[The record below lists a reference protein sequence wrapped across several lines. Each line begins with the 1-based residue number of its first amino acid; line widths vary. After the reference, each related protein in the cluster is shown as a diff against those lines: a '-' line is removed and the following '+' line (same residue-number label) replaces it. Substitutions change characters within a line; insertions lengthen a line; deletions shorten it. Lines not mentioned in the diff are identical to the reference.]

1 MQFINNV
8 GKNKIDNI
16 STKVGIANRVIV
28 PRKREVDDEK
38 RKDKKMINKSDNYNE
53 MNSDKNQLIGM
64 KNDIKS
70 EFKEFISTLSTE
82 ICKQVLLEEL
92 KEINNSF
99 EKTEES
105 YKTLYNNYTKNINSI
120 KDQLEQLQSTNQK
133 LGDFIANINNNS
145 INVNKALD
153 VINGEHKVITDKII
167 KDNNKLFNEFS
178 DKVSSLNETERYEFI
193 TQLTSSMNAHSKK
206 YMIELSNIVNGSKI
220 ENIRDNLSL
229 VLTKINKINN
239 DVNGIVSKVHNSEKT
254 IISSV
259 KENIL
264 ENEINLTTKIQVTN
278 SKIDTISNELNNK
291 ISVLSDKINKSNNII
306 IVLASVII
314 VLCIVLIIRT

>member
-1 MQFINNV
+1 MQSINNI
-8 GKNKIDNI
+8 GKNKIDTI
-16 STKVGIANRVIV
+16 RAKVGMANSVIISG
-28 PRKREVDDEK
+28 KRELDDEK
-38 RKDKKMINKSDNYNE
+38 RKDKKMINKSDNYND
-53 MNSDKNQLIGM
+53 MNSDKNQVIGM

-105 YKTLYNNYTKNINSI
+105 YKALYNNYTKNINSI
-120 KDQLEQLQSTNQK
+120 KDQLAQLQSTNQK
-133 LGDFIANINNNS
+133 LEEFITNINNNN
-145 INVNKALD
+145 INVNKALN
-153 VINGEHKVITDKII
+153 VINGEHKIITDKII

-193 TQLTSSMNAHSKK
+193 TQLTSSMNSYSKK

-220 ENIRDNLSL
+220 ENIKDNLSL
-229 VLTKINKINN
+229 VSNKINKINN
-239 DVNGIVSKVHNSEKT
+239 DVNGIASKIYNSEKT
-254 IISSV
+254 IISLV
-259 KENIL
+259 KDKIS
-264 ENEINLTTKIQVTN
+264 ENEINLTTKIQVNN
-278 SKIDTISNELNNK
+278 SKIDTISDELNNK

-306 IVLASVII
+306 MVLASVII
-314 VLCIVLIIRT
+314 VLCIVLIFRT